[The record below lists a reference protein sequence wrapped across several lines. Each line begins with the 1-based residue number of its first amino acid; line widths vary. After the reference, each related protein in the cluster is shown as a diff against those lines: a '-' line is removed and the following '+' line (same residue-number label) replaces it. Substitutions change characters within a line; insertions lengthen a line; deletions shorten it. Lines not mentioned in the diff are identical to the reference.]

1 MSYFISILEK
11 LDVIRLWDFQSH
23 SAGGS
28 AVITNPG
35 MSLCAVL
42 SGPMS
47 RLIFLF
53 PQNGLMP
60 DSGGLSWSHRFLI
73 AVHVTSLGTSIRFD
87 HPLGD
92 RAGFLALPDEFRTC
106 LSSFSC
112 ACFI

>member
-47 RLIFLF
+47 RLIFLSF
-53 PQNGLMP
+53 PKSFP
-60 DSGGLSWSHRFLI
+60 PKWSHAGLWWLI
-73 AVHVTSLGTSIRFD
+73 VVS
-87 HPLGD
+87 
-92 RAGFLALPDEFRTC
+92 
-106 LSSFSC
+106 
-112 ACFI
+112 